1 MTTNF
6 IKKQIQEVYRVDH
19 HLPVDKMQ
27 ILKAEGEIDRGLLV
41 KLLEDG
47 SYEVAYWYN
56 KPEIYP
62 IEIEIDG
69 KSMKKD
75 AKKIVF
81 KFHPELEKLIKEGG
95 GNGGG
100 GFGDG
105 GGTVAVSSDSG
116 FFTPTYGSRGKR
128 KKRTKKTGID
138 KLADF
143 VTNNSPERKSM
154 EKSEVVD
161 FIAWVEK
168 EYKNRATV
176 FSSGE
181 TINPQ
186 IPRIDYKKRWGS
198 NEYDSLAA
206 GGSKDKEAQEVPALD
221 EETEEV
227 PFK

>member
-1 MTTNF
+1 MTKLNKGQVNG
-6 IKKQIQEVYRVDH
+6 KKFSYDDDGLRNAIAYATKLMQDKKAVDFQWH
-19 HLPVDKMQ
+19 D
-27 ILKAEGEIDRGLLV
+27 E
-41 KLLEDG
+41 
-47 SYEVAYWYN
+47 YE
-56 KPEIYP
+56 KTL
-62 IEIEIDG
+62 
-69 KSMKKD
+69 S
-75 AKKIVF
+75 
-81 KFHPELEKLIKEGG
+81 KEGG
-95 GNGGG
+95 DGGG
-100 GFGDG
+100 GFGDA
-105 GGTVAVSSDSG
+105 GGTVAVSSNSG

-154 EKSEVVD
+154 EKSEIVD
-161 FIAWVEK
+161 FITWVEK

-176 FSSGE
+176 FSSGDS
-181 TINPQ
+181 INPQ